1 MPVPLYSLDPSERA
15 SGSRQDWTVGEKW
28 TSERCGE
35 VARASHPRSGV
46 NDVHFGFVFI
56 MFASVHFF
64 CLVYVFRFEGD

>member
-1 MPVPLYSLDPSERA
+1 MPGPLYSLDPSERA
-15 SGSRQDWTVGEKW
+15 SGSRQDWTVGEK
-28 TSERCGE
+28 
-35 VARASHPRSGV
+35 RAWEWCVEAGPWSYPRPGV